1 VEDTGKRR
9 QDLLIAASSPRD
21 VQVASRG
28 LRFFQPSN
36 EKDQG
41 ILMLRTSVCLAAM
54 LLVAGALHTASAQTT
69 APAATPAPSAAP
81 APAAKPSKLK
91 LTVER
96 LKEMRAKW
104 KANKPKLTACRKEV
118 KSKGLA
124 GDDRWFYIEDCMDK
138 T

>member
-1 VEDTGKRR
+1 
-9 QDLLIAASSPRD
+9 
-21 VQVASRG
+21 
-28 LRFFQPSN
+28 
-36 EKDQG
+36 
-41 ILMLRTSVCLAAM
+41 MLRTSVCLAAM